1 MVPAKTSICEFGRKA
16 HDFALKG
23 VDGKTYRLA
32 DVRGPKGTLVVL
44 ICNHCLYVQT
54 VLLEDTIAKRRMAAV
69 TAGAFGCRVGCRS
82 TPQA

>member
-1 MVPAKTSICEFGRKA
+1 MAATTSSPQIGWKATEFDLEGTDW
-16 HDFALKG
+16 HH
-23 VDGKTYRLA
+23 YRLA
-32 DVRGPKGTLVVL
+32 DVCGPKGTLVVL